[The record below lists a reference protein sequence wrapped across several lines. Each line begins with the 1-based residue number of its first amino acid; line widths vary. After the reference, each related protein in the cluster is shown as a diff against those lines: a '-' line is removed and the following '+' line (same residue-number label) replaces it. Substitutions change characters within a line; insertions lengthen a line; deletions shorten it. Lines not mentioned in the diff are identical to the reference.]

1 MTTLRKLTEWL
12 SIHPTPEEIARAIV
26 TEYLFEY
33 SARGIRFGR
42 MNSDDSVVVI
52 AQYGYADSDLYLG
65 RVIPSDEWRAIDS
78 DDIRIMKGETSSMWG
93 SQSDLYVG
101 SLRHRGVIQGY
112 LVIGFG
118 KPIPEAEKEKVA
130 QLVDDIC
137 IPISLYLSFL
147 DSPQFKSIPGI
158 ASNKARADES
168 VKLSQRQT
176 LILRGM
182 VEGKTNHE
190 LAVELGYSV
199 STIRH
204 ETMRIY
210 QALAVSDRREA
221 AKQAMALSLV

>member
-26 TEYLFEY
+26 TEYLLGY
-33 SARGIRFGR
+33 SVRAVRFGR

-52 AQYGYADSDLYLG
+52 GQFGYTDSVNYLG
-65 RVIPSDEWRAIDS
+65 RVIPGEEWRAIDS
-78 DDIRIMKGETSSMWG
+78 DDIRIMSGEAKSMWAPN
-93 SQSDLYVG
+93 SELYVG
-101 SLRHRGVIQGY
+101 NLRHRGVIQGH
-112 LVIGFG
+112 LVIALS
-118 KPIPEAEKEKVA
+118 KPIPESEKAKFE
-130 QLVDDIC
+130 QLVDDVC

-147 DSPQFKSIPGI
+147 DGPGFKSVP
-158 ASNKARADES
+158 AATNTQLTNDS
-168 VKLSQRQT
+168 VHLSQRQT
-176 LILRGM
+176 LILKGM

-190 LAVELGYSV
+190 LAIELGYSV

-210 QALAVSDRREA
+210 QALSVSDRREA